1 MAKNSPKASDQPG
14 AEELASA
21 SGSLG
26 KGLRLIEL
34 LIESPT
40 PRGLSELAADAGVD
54 TSSVHRLLQPL
65 LERGY
70 VVRDAESRR
79 YMAGPKALGPYSM
92 THPLK
97 ELGRDALPILTSV
110 RNSTGETT
118 AIVTFIGGQRLNTE
132 TVRGAHALVPYYDTW
147 LRSPLHGSA
156 SGKVLLAALS
166 RKERQALLGPGPYP
180 AATPKTITD
189 PEELERQLEE
199 VKQSGYAIAR
209 DDAFAGMTA
218 IAAPFTYSQRVVG
231 CIAIIGRSDS
241 IPPEAESKLGIAL
254 VNAAALLTHSAPSL
268 RAVYYM
274 FNSRGL
280 VAV

>member
-1 MAKNSPKASDQPG
+1 MPRQKTSISAGTD
-14 AEELASA
+14 ELASA
-21 SGSLG
+21 TGSLAR
-26 KGLRLIEL
+26 GLRLIEL
-34 LIESPT
+34 LVESPT

-54 TSSVHRLLQPL
+54 TSSVHRLLQTL
-65 LERGY
+65 IERGY
-70 VVRDAESRR
+70 VVRDGEARK

-97 ELGRDALPILTSV
+97 ELARDALPILTSV

-166 RKERQALLGPGPYP
+166 SQERTALLGPGPYQ

-189 PEELERQLEE
+189 PRELERQLEE
-199 VKQSGYAIAR
+199 VNHRGYAVAR

-218 IAAPFTYSQRVVG
+218 IAAPLTYSQRVVG

-241 IPPEAESKLGIAL
+241 IAPEAESDLGLAL

-274 FNSRGL
+274 FNSRSL